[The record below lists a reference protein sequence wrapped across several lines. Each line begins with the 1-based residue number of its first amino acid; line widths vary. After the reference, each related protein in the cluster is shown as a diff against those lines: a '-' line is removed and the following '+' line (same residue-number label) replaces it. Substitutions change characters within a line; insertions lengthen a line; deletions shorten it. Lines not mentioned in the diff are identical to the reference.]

1 MFICCSFNC
10 EEGEKEMKN
19 RFALMTLSLL
29 LLSGCVEKEILDDI
43 AIEIA
48 RGYDFEDEN
57 KIRGT
62 MLVYNFQ
69 PDKSIENTL
78 LSTSASTSR
87 ELVNK
92 LQEQSS
98 DPLSEGSI
106 EVFLFGKTLA
116 SEGFIDYIDAPLRN
130 ASIGARLFLVIVDGN
145 AQDLLKGNYGNRG
158 NAIYISNLLNHNIKN
173 QNLPKTNL
181 QLFFNDYYQLGKSV
195 YLPQIKKIA
204 DDKLEINGISFFKT
218 EKIKLVDTIDN
229 EKMFYFKLLVDKFS
243 EGTHKVQSGDDEA
256 IVKSITSTHK
266 MKLTKRDPYMVTVH
280 IKIKGI
286 IREYTGPGILTK
298 EVIRKYE
305 KKMEEEVN
313 KESEALIKRF
323 QEHEIDPIGFGYF
336 IKSRTRGFGLDK
348 KWEESDRYKN
358 ITVKVKTDVKIVESG
373 VIE

>member
-181 QLFFNDYYQLGKSV
+181 QLFFHDYYQLGKSV

-218 EKIKLVDTIDN
+218 EKIKLVDTIDT

>member
-336 IKSRTRGFGLDK
+336 IKSKTRGFGLDK